1 MLSVSPELL
10 GVSTSPRGSDGGS
23 LLGSNGSLLEETS
36 SLLTG
41 SGLSSEFS
49 VGHLSGADPVD
60 ARVVADSGV
69 VGIDHDDFVEFVR
82 SILSNPVGVEDSEV
96 RALAANT
103 LFSGRLVSSLLLEL
117 TDTLVDGLSE
127 DGSLSNGAL
136 TSSTSDADSVDNVTL
151 SSLVSELSGLIGSGR
166 SLALVDDG
174 KLSVFPGSDSE
185 DETEEIGLLSL
196 PHFFEVLVGSH
207 NNYKV

>member
-60 ARVVADSGV
+60 ARVVADSSV

>member
-60 ARVVADSGV
+60 ARVVADSSV

-82 SILSNPVGVEDSEV
+82 SILSNPVGVEDSHV
-96 RALAANT
+96 LASST
-103 LFSGRLVSSLLLEL
+103 DLLFSDVSVGSSFLLLSDTEMHWFTINDTLMDCSLSSSSSDSASVDGVSLLLFESKSSG
-117 TDTLVDGLSE
+117 LVESRW
-127 DGSLSNGAL
+127 SSN
-136 TSSTSDADSVDNVTL
+136 SVHD
-151 SSLVSELSGLIGSGR
+151 SELSVLPASN
-166 SLALVDDG
+166 
-174 KLSVFPGSDSE
+174 SE
-185 DETEEIGLLSL
+185 DESDNIRLLLSPKL
-196 PHFFEVLVGSH
+196 LKVFVCTHFLCI
-207 NNYKV
+207 K